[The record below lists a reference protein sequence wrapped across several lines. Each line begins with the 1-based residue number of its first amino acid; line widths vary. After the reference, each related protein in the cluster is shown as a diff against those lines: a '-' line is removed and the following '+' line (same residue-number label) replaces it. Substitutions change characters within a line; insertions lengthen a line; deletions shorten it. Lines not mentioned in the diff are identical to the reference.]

1 VEGAFGRVV
10 MLRGEEGDEPLALT
24 AETTR
29 LNKLPAEKPV
39 KLAEELVSVAGIAGS
54 SFIV

>member
-1 VEGAFGRVV
+1 VEGGFGRVV
-10 MLRGEEGDEPLALT
+10 MLRGEEGDEPLSLT

-39 KLAEELVSVAGIAGS
+39 NVAEEVVSAAGIAGS